1 MLRKNTKIY
10 LNQNDT
16 IQVRIQNWFRDLFNF
31 GWQINKNL
39 YQFDKKFHLV
49 LVLPTSTMS
58 SASIAAGY
66 TCAKFKN
73 NNIENDEE
81 ISKEIDNSDNISLID
96 ELKDK
101 KNIGEFYEYKISKD
115 KNPIAVKFLGMEELS
130 MMEASRSRKFKKY
143 NFKRGFV
150 NLFHFENRKDLT
162 KIEPIQ
168 ETSLDLC
175 IKRISSK
182 FKDFELK
189 PGSQLTKKD
198 NGLVN
203 FFLNSRDQEIFNNKL
218 EHDLIKIYGDKNK
231 IIDDLFTP
239 LSFYLNDQD
248 RSIGKL
254 NDIVRANRVNQ
265 YQHTHSSVM
274 SSRSSNDLE
283 NTNDNSE
290 IIIFEGSDAYLKLIN
305 EHYNCNTIAI
315 LTPEDVHFSDSV
327 NIANSLYQRN
337 MIEIENSI
345 FNNFSNKYPCMA
357 YWRKS

>member
-10 LNQNDT
+10 LNHNDKL
-16 IQVRIQNWFRDLFNF
+16 RIQNWFRDLFNF

-39 YQFDKKFHLV
+39 YQFDRKFHLV

-73 NNIENDEE
+73 NSIENDEE
-81 ISKEIDNSDNISLID
+81 ITKEIDSLDNISLID

-130 MMEASRSRKFKKY
+130 MIEASRSRKFKKY

-168 ETSLDLC
+168 ESSLDLC
-175 IKRISSK
+175 IKRISDE
-182 FKDFELK
+182 FKDFDLK
-189 PGSQLTKKD
+189 SGSQLTKKD
-198 NGLVN
+198 SGLIN
-203 FFLNSRDQEIFNNKL
+203 FFLNSRDQELFNNKL
-218 EHDLIKIYGDKNK
+218 EQDLIKIYGDKNK
-231 IIDDLFTP
+231 IMDDLFTP
-239 LSFYLNDQD
+239 LSFNLNDQD
-248 RSIGKL
+248 RSFGKL

-265 YQHTHSSVM
+265 YHHIHSRVM
-274 SSRSSNDLE
+274 SPRSSNDLE
-283 NTNDNSE
+283 NTNDNCE

-337 MIEIENSI
+337 MIDIENST